1 MIIPL
6 RVQFQQTAL
15 SLSDKDLEALVDTGS
30 EMQALAGFELFD
42 KGALEDA
49 QRPVA
54 LIGAGKS
61 RIKGGNQGVTVNLTL
76 PVCKT
81 DGSIVECKCLR
92 VFIYVADIGGK
103 LILGFPFFLR
113 YDLCVVPGMPSLMQV
128 PRFVHRT
135 PHYQH
140 GKP

>member
-1 MIIPL
+1 MIIPA

-15 SLSDKDLEALVDTGS
+15 SLSDKDLEALGDTRF
-30 EMQALAGFELFD
+30 EMEALAGFELFD

-61 RIKGGNQGVTVNLTL
+61 RIKVGNQGVTVNLTL

-81 DGSIVECKCLR
+81 DGSIVKYKCLR
-92 VFIYVADIGGK
+92 VLYMLQTWDEN
-103 LILGFPFFLR
+103 
-113 YDLCVVPGMPSLMQV
+113 
-128 PRFVHRT
+128 
-135 PHYQH
+135 
-140 GKP
+140 